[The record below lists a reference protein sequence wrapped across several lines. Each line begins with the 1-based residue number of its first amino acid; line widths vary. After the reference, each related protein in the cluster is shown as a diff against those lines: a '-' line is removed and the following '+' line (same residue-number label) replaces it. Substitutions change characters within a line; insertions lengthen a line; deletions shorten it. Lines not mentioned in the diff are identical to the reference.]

1 MNDQEGNDVN
11 REYSAGVLAESA
23 GVPSGDGEHPLESFQ
38 RWGYLYAILDPL
50 EPRVPELPRELQLGG
65 DIEAIG
71 RRCYCGTVG
80 AEFMHLVEEGPRT
93 WIQKEMEKVSPEVDR
108 TAILHS
114 LVEAEVFEE
123 VLQSFYPGT
132 KRFSVEG
139 IASLIP
145 LLVEILERS
154 AERGVN
160 EVVIGMSHRGR
171 LNVLVQIVGK
181 SPVDIMAEFEDIDPR
196 SVLGGGDVKYH
207 IGATGTFR
215 TKAGTE
221 MQVRVVSGPS
231 HLEAV
236 DPVALGR
243 VRAKQVRAGVD
254 GQRKVLPILIHGDAA
269 FAGQG
274 IAAETLNF
282 AALEGYS
289 VGGVIHIVANNLI
302 GFTAN
307 PNELYSTRF
316 SSDVAKRLTIPIFHV
331 NGEDPE
337 AVVRVGRMA
346 AEFRAKFSR
355 GVLIDLIGFR
365 RHGHSEIDD
374 PTMTQPILY
383 RKIKDHPPLW
393 KLYAGESGISAG
405 PMAEDARARY
415 MHAKEEAVQVK
426 IKPRLS
432 VLPPYWT
439 GYAGGAYDPAS
450 EVDTGLAPER
460 IAEIASQLGKVPAD
474 FHVHP
479 KVLRILERRDSMVR
493 GERPIDFGLAEGLAF
508 ASLLQDGIPV
518 RLSGQDSRRGTFGQR
533 HAVLVDTVTGE
544 EHVPLAHL
552 DPPGARFDVFNSMLS
567 EAAVLGFEYGYSR
580 ESPDA
585 LVLWEAQFGDFVNG
599 AQVIVD
605 QFIAAAED
613 KWGLLAGLVLLLP
626 HGYEGQGPEH
636 SSARLERFLQLAA
649 EDNFQICQP
658 STSAQYFHLLRR
670 QALRS
675 WRKPLVVLT
684 PKSMLRH
691 QDAGSPLP
699 DFSRARFLPVL
710 PETEVVSP
718 SRLLVCSGK
727 IGRELR
733 GERKRR
739 GDTSSAII
747 FVEQLYPF
755 PESEL
760 AAELERHAGASE
772 VIWVQEEPANMGA
785 LAYILPRL
793 KELAGGRAV
802 RSVRRK
808 ESASP
813 ATGSARAHE
822 LEQQAIL
829 NLAFV

>member
-1 MNDQEGNDVN
+1 MDDREHIDAN
-11 REYSAGVLAESA
+11 RERSAGASA
-23 GVPSGDGEHPLESFQ
+23 DTADIFPNGGEHLLEPYR
-38 RWGYLYAILDPL
+38 RWGYQYAILDPL
-50 EPRVPELPRELQLGG
+50 NPRVPDLPPGLRVGG
-65 DIEAIG
+65 DVEAIG

-93 WIQKEMEKVSPEVDR
+93 WIQEAMEKVSPEVDR

-145 LLVEILERS
+145 LLAEVLDRS
-154 AERGVN
+154 AEVGV
-160 EVVIGMSHRGR
+160 EEAVIGMSHRGR
-171 LNVLVQIVGK
+171 LNVLVQIVRK
-181 SPVDIMAEFEDIDPR
+181 SPVDIMAEFEDVDPR

-207 IGATGTFR
+207 IGATGTYR
-215 TKAGTE
+215 TRGGAD

-243 VRAKQVRAGVD
+243 VRAKQVRAGLD
-254 GQRKVLPILIHGDAA
+254 GRRKVLPILIHGDAA

-289 VGGVIHIVANNLI
+289 VGGVIHIIANNLI

-307 PNELYSTRF
+307 PDELYSSRY
-316 SSDVAKRLTIPIFHV
+316 SSDVAKRLSIPIFHV

-337 AVVRVGRMA
+337 AVVRIGRMA
-346 AEFRAKFSR
+346 AEFRARFSR
-355 GVLIDLIGFR
+355 GVVIDLIGFR

-383 RKIKDHPPLW
+383 AKIKSHPPLW

-405 PMAEDARARY
+405 PMAEDARGRY
-415 MHAKEEAVQVK
+415 MRAKEEAALVK
-426 IKPRLS
+426 TKPRLS
-432 VLPPYWT
+432 VLPAYWT
-439 GYAGGAYDPAS
+439 GYSGGAYDPS
-450 EVDTGLAPER
+450 CEVDTGLPNGH
-460 IAEIASQLGKVPAD
+460 IAELASGLTRVPAG
-474 FHVHP
+474 FNVHP
-479 KVLRILERRDSMVR
+479 KVQRILERREAMLR
-493 GERPIDFGLAEGLAF
+493 GERPVDFGLAETLAF
-508 ASLLQDGIPV
+508 ASLLRDGIPV
-518 RLSGQDSRRGTFGQR
+518 RLSGQDTRRGTFGQR
-533 HAVLVDTVTGE
+533 HAVLVDTVTGG

-585 LVLWEAQFGDFVNG
+585 LILWEAQFGDFVNG

-675 WRKPLVVLT
+675 WRKPLVLLT

-691 QDAGSPLP
+691 QDASSPLP
-699 DFSRARFLPVL
+699 EFSRPRFLPVL
-710 PETEVVSP
+710 PETEVVSA
-718 SRLLVCSGK
+718 SRLLVCTGK
-727 IGRELR
+727 VGRELR

-739 GDTSSAII
+739 GDMSTAIV

-760 AAELERHAGASE
+760 AAELGRHAGAAE

-785 LAYILPRL
+785 LAYMLPRL
-793 KELAGGRAV
+793 RELAGGRPV